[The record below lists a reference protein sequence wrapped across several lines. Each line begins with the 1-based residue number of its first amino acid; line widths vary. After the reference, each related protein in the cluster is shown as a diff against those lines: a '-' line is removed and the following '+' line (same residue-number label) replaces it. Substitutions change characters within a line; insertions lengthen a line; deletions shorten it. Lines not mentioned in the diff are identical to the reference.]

1 MAARTM
7 TVKELARTLHLS
19 QSEVIRMAERDML
32 PGQKVRGQWQFRT
45 GEVWNW
51 LQENLQALEEHRG
64 RDRHPAESDK
74 TILSGVFKEIGVVL
88 DAPAKTKSSVL
99 RAVADLAANVDPYI
113 DPAALL
119 ESLSEREDQGS
130 TALEA
135 GIAVPHP
142 ARPQYSEG
150 PILVACRTAQGIY
163 FGERGGGMSDL
174 FFLVCCP
181 EPAQHLL
188 FLGRLCKV
196 LLDAELLAAL
206 RDADDAG
213 AFVELIE
220 SAERS
225 LCAD

>member
-19 QSEVIRMAERDML
+19 QNEVIRMAERDML

-51 LQENLQALEEHRG
+51 LQENLQGLDDHRG
-64 RDRHPAESDK
+64 RDRHPAESDT
-74 TILSGVFKEIGVVL
+74 TILSGVLKDAGVTL
-88 DAPAKTKSSVL
+88 DATAKTKSSVL
-99 RAVADLAANVDPYI
+99 RTLSDLAAAVDPYI
-113 DPAALL
+113 DPAVLL
-119 ESLSEREDQGS
+119 ESLTEREEQVS

-150 PILVACRTAQGIY
+150 PILAACRTAQGIY

-181 EPAQHLL
+181 EPEQHLL
-188 FLGRLCKV
+188 FLGRLSKLLLNAE
-196 LLDAELLAAL
+196 LLDAL
-206 RDADDAG
+206 RRAESAG
-213 AFVELIE
+213 EFVDLIE
-220 SAERS
+220 NAERR
-225 LCAD
+225 LCAK